1 LIWNGTEYITG
12 STPYWR
18 REGVLPIITDAVTSE
33 YRYESGSIDFEL
45 YYEGSYYGTASYY
58 GTSSYASA
66 YFRFTGSLAQVQDYI
81 PAGIANQRFAG
92 SKLTSADFNINTIQT
107 VDGGP
112 AVEWRTANG
121 NQLIYQNNGE
131 QGSFVLV

>member
-1 LIWNGTEYITG
+1 
-12 STPYWR
+12 
-18 REGVLPIITDAVTSE
+18 LPIITDAVTSE

-45 YYEGSYYGTASYY
+45 YYEGSYYGSASYY
-58 GTSSYASA
+58 GTSSYANA

-81 PAGIANQRFAG
+81 PTGIANHRFNG
-92 SKLTSADFNINTIQT
+92 SKLTCKDFNINTTQT

-112 AVEWRTANG
+112 VVEWRAANG

-131 QGSFVLV
+131 QGSFRLV